1 MEQKKIAVINDI
13 SGYGRCS
20 LTVTLPVISKM
31 KVQCC
36 PLPTAILSNHTAFP
50 YYFFDDYTEKM
61 PRYMEA
67 WEKLGLSFSGIYTGF
82 LGSKEQIEI
91 VTDFIRKFAGDDTV
105 VIVDPVM
112 GDHGKA
118 YITCTPEMCEEM
130 KKLVR
135 YAQILTP
142 NVTEACILTDTPYK
156 EKWQKKEI
164 RKMAEKLLEQGPSK
178 VVITGI
184 PQGEFIANYVCEK
197 KEPEIKE
204 KKAPGDPKIKEKKA
218 PGDPKIKEKQVL
230 GNPEIRGQFLRSMR
244 VGTQRCGTGDLFASI
259 IAADAVKGADFF
271 KSVKKA
277 SNFVKK
283 CIQTSIEMDIPLTD
297 GVAFEEVLDS
307 LK

>member
-36 PLPTAILSNHTAFP
+36 PVPTAILSNHTAFP

-91 VTDFIRKFAGDDTV
+91 VTDFIRKFAGEDTV
-105 VIVDPVM
+105 VIMDPVM
-112 GDHGKA
+112 GDHGKP
-118 YITCTPEMCEEM
+118 YITYTREMCEEM
-130 KKLVR
+130 KKLVK
-135 YAQILTP
+135 YARILTP
-142 NVTEACILTDTPYK
+142 NVTEASILTDTPYK
-156 EKWQKKEI
+156 EKWRKKEI
-164 RKMAEKLLEQGPSK
+164 RKMAEKLLQQGPSK

-197 KEPEIKE
+197 K
-204 KKAPGDPKIKEKKA
+204 
-218 PGDPKIKEKQVL
+218 VF
-230 GNPEIRGQFLRSMR
+230 GNPEIRGQFLRTMR

-259 IAADAVKGADFF
+259 IAADAVKGVDFF

-283 CIQTSIEMDIPLTD
+283 CIQKSIEMDIPITD